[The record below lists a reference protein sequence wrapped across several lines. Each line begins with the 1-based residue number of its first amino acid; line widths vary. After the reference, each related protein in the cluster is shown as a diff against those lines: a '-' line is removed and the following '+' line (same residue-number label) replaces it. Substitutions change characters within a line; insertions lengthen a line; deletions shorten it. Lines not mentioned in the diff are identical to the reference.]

1 MSTKGYKIHLKKK
14 RLQSGT
20 YSYYI
25 SYYDQVTRKR
35 FREYLGLYPF
45 IKPRTPLEKQSNKEM
60 DELANKVFAKKLLE
74 LQEGKFGFIPTHS
87 VNITFLSYFEQLAED
102 KKKTTSLKNYSVWM
116 STLKHL
122 KSFTSERLKLTE
134 VNENFLSDFKK
145 YLLNEPLTKSETTLK
160 KNSSSSYFNKVKA
173 CMREAYNN
181 KLITD
186 NPSSRVTSIRPG
198 ETHRE
203 FLTQAEIHKLVETEC
218 LDPKLKRAFLFSVFT
233 GMRFSDIMKLEWKDI
248 QHSEEHGS
256 FIRFQQQKTG
266 NYETLPITE
275 QTTRLLDQCKQDTI
289 RVFEGLKYSAH
300 NNHLLL
306 YWVKNAGIDKHITFH
321 CARHTHACLLL
332 ANGVDIF
339 TVSKLLGHREIKT
352 TQIYLQVM
360 DVSKVKAVNV
370 IPTFEL

>member
-14 RLQSGT
+14 SLQSGK
-20 YSYYI
+20 YSYFI
-25 SYYDQVTRKR
+25 SYYDQVSRKR
-35 FREYLGLYPF
+35 YREYLGLYPLK
-45 IKPRTPLEKQSNKEM
+45 KPRTPLEKQSNKEIE
-60 DELANKVFAKKLLE
+60 ELANKVYAKKLLE
-74 LQEGKFGFIPTHS
+74 LQEGKFGFIPTQQ
-87 VNITFLSYFEQLAED
+87 VNITFLSYFEELAEE
-102 KKKTTSLKNYSVWM
+102 KKRTTSGKNYSVWM

-122 KSFTSERLKLTE
+122 KRFTSDRLKLTE
-134 VNENFLSDFKK
+134 VNESFLNDFKK
-145 YLLNEPLTKSETTLK
+145 YLQTEKLTKSETTLK

-181 KLITD
+181 KLIID
-186 NPSSRVTSIRPG
+186 NPSSRVPSIRVG

-203 FLTQAEIHKLVETEC
+203 FLTQAEIHKLIETEC
-218 LDPKLKRAFLFSVFT
+218 RDPKLKRAFLFSVFT

-256 FIRFQQQKTG
+256 FIRFQQQKTK
-266 NYETLPITE
+266 NYETLPITT
-275 QTTRLLDQCKQDTI
+275 QTTNLLKQCKQDTI
-289 RVFEGLKYSAH
+289 RVFEGLKYSGH

-306 YWVKNAGIDKHITFH
+306 YWVKEAGIDKHITFH
-321 CARHTHACLLL
+321 CARHTHACLLV

-360 DVSKVKAVNV
+360 DVSKVDAVNL
-370 IPTFEL
+370 IPTFEI